1 MSEPSSFFLRATI
14 EKAQY
19 LKFMQ
24 DKPRQSTINDGWLK
38 WWESRQMYGKSD
50 LKENMRAWP
59 SQSNQEI
66 VNGWLTAEG
75 TLAFS
80 VFDEV
85 TNIWEFGIIMCS
97 ENYSEIIPL
106 LVFCESIVSYKLL
119 SSHDFAIIYP
129 YFWGDSDVMAYMI
142 FAQDGAV
149 LTLAESVTDVA
160 KDHLD
165 YAALR
170 LGENWK
176 VFEAKMNYD

>member
-14 EKAQY
+14 KKDQY

-24 DKPRQSTINDGWLK
+24 DRPRQPVLNDGWLK
-38 WWESRQMYGKSD
+38 WWESRKMYGKSD
-50 LKENMRAWP
+50 LEENIRTGCH
-59 SQSNQEI
+59 QNNQEI

-80 VFDEV
+80 EFHEV

-106 LVFCESIVSYKLL
+106 LVFCESIFSYKNF

-129 YFWGDSDVMAYMI
+129 YFWGDSSVMAYMT
-142 FAQDGAV
+142 FPQDGAA
-149 LTLAESVTDVA
+149 LTLAGSVADVA